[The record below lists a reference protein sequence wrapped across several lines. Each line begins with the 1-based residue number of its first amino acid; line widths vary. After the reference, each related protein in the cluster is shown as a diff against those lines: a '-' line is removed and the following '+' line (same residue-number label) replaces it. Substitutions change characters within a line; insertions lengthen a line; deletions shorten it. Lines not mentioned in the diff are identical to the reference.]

1 MSNKFICDLPWV
13 HLSVFP
19 QGNCTVCCVAK
30 HSGKQNG
37 HSWNKIAPSL
47 FNGFSENKT
56 KTITVMNSNLSGI
69 INCDNYK
76 DIRLNM
82 LAGKVP
88 EACEGCYQIEQA
100 GGASKRNKE
109 TNRNLDHASLTSV
122 DGSIKPDLRHIELR
136 LGNFCNLKCRS
147 CNADSSTSWIQDYYK
162 LKDTVNLAS
171 GYHWIKSN
179 PDFSFDWVDDESFY
193 DRLTEVAPN
202 LEQIHIRGGEPFLVP
217 THFKLL
223 ERLVQEGKTNIAI
236 HYHTNLNY
244 KWDKIT
250 PALDLLTKFKEVHI
264 SFSIDDVGERNTY
277 IRSLSDW
284 DLTINNLKLFLSNYR
299 FIYRITQ
306 TVSVYN
312 FLYVEELEQYLKEQN
327 IQIKIAL
334 NHVQSPDYL
343 SATVLSKQIRQ
354 DKINSLHGVLN
365 QKNWEDLYGHYYN
378 PEVNGRW
385 DYFKYFTEKIDAVRN
400 ENINILFTRLI

>member
-1 MSNKFICDLPWV
+1 MSDKFICDFPWI

-19 QGNCTVCCVAK
+19 QGNCTICCVAN
-30 HSGKQNG
+30 HLDEDNG
-37 HSWNKIAPSL
+37 HSWNRI
-47 FNGFSENKT
+47 SENET
-56 KTITVMNSNLSGI
+56 KTITVMNSNI
-69 INCDNYK
+69 PEIVNCDNYK
-76 DIRLNM
+76 NIRLDM

-88 EACEGCYQIEQA
+88 PACKGCHQIEQA
-100 GGASKRNKE
+100 GGYSKRQRE
-109 TNRNLDHASLTSV
+109 TNRNLDHAALTAA
-122 DGSIKPDLRHIELR
+122 DGSIKTDLRHIELR

-162 LKDTVNLAS
+162 LKDTVKLAS
-171 GYHWIKSN
+171 GYDWIKKN

-193 DRLTEVAPN
+193 DRLTEFAPN
-202 LEQIHIRGGEPFLVP
+202 LEQIHISGGEPFLVP

-223 ERLVQEGKTNIAI
+223 EKLVQEGKTDIAI

-244 KWDKIT
+244 KWDKII

-284 DLTINNLKLFLSNYR
+284 DLTINNLKLFLSNYK

-312 FLYVEELEQYLKEQN
+312 FMYVEELEKYLADNK
-327 IQIKIAL
+327 IRIKVSL
-334 NHVQSPDYL
+334 NHVQTPDYL
-343 SATVLSKQIRQ
+343 AANILPKQVRQ
-354 DKINSLHGVLN
+354 DKINSLHGVIS
-365 QKNWEDLYGHYYN
+365 QRNWEDLYGHYYN
-378 PEVNGRW
+378 LEANGQW

-400 ENINILFTRLI
+400 EDLNIIFPKLL

>member
-1 MSNKFICDLPWV
+1 MSDKFICDFPWI

-19 QGNCTVCCVAK
+19 QGNCTICCVANHLDK
-30 HSGKQNG
+30 DNG
-37 HSWNKIAPSL
+37 HSWNRI
-47 FNGFSENKT
+47 SENET
-56 KTITVMNSNLSGI
+56 KTITVMNSNI
-69 INCDNYK
+69 PEIVNCDNYK
-76 DIRLNM
+76 NIRLDM

-88 EACEGCYQIEQA
+88 PACEGCHQIEQA
-100 GGASKRNKE
+100 GGQSKRQKE
-109 TNRNLDHASLTSV
+109 TNRNLDHEALTAA
-122 DGSIKPDLRHIELR
+122 DGSIKTDLRHIELR

-162 LKDTVNLAS
+162 LKDTVKLAS
-171 GYHWIKSN
+171 GYDWIKKN

-193 DRLTEVAPN
+193 TRLTEFAPN
-202 LEQIHIRGGEPFLVP
+202 LEQIHISGGEPFLVP

-223 ERLVQEGKTNIAI
+223 EKLVQEGKTDIAI

-264 SFSIDDVGERNTY
+264 SFSIDDVGDRNTY

-284 DLTINNLKLFLSNYR
+284 NLTINNLKLFLSNYK

-312 FLYVEELEQYLKEQN
+312 FMYVEELEKYLADNK
-327 IQIKIAL
+327 IRIKVSL
-334 NHVQSPDYL
+334 NHVQTPDYL
-343 SATVLSKQIRQ
+343 AANILPKQVRQ
-354 DKINSLHGVLN
+354 DKINSLHGVIS
-365 QKNWEDLYGHYYN
+365 QRNWEDLYGHYYN
-378 PEVNGRW
+378 LEANGQW

-400 ENINILFTRLI
+400 EDLNTIFPKLL

>member
-1 MSNKFICDLPWV
+1 MSDKFICDFPWI

-19 QGNCTVCCVAK
+19 QGNCTICCVAK
-30 HSGKQNG
+30 HSGKGNG
-37 HSWNKIAPSL
+37 HSWNRV
-47 FNGFSENKT
+47 SEDKT
-56 KTITVMNSNLSGI
+56 KTVTVMNSNIPEI

-76 DIRLNM
+76 TIRLDM

-88 EACEGCYQIEQA
+88 TACEGCHQIEQA
-100 GGASKRNKE
+100 GGKSKRQQE
-109 TNRNLDHASLTSV
+109 TNRNLDHAALTAI
-122 DGSIKPDLRHIELR
+122 DGSIKTDLRHIELR

-162 LKDTVNLAS
+162 LKDTVKLAS

-193 DRLTEVAPN
+193 NRLTEFAPN
-202 LEQIHIRGGEPFLVP
+202 LEQIHISGGEPFLVP

-223 ERLVQEGKTNIAI
+223 EKLVREGKTDIAI

-284 DLTINNLKLFLSNYR
+284 DLTINNLKLFLNNYK
-299 FIYRITQ
+299 FIYRVTQ

-312 FLYVEELEQYLKEQN
+312 FMYVEELERYLSN
-327 IQIKIAL
+327 NKIRIRVGL

-343 SATVLSKQIRQ
+343 SANILPKQMRQ
-354 DKINSLHGVLN
+354 DKINSLHGIIDRR
-365 QKNWEDLYGHYYN
+365 NWEDLYGHYYT
-378 PEVNGRW
+378 PEANGQW
-385 DYFKYFTEKIDAVRN
+385 EYFKYFTEKIDTVRN
-400 ENINILFTRLI
+400 EDLNSIFPKLE